1 MTGRASLGHQALDHA
16 VGVLLD
22 DAEGKA
28 ERLQMGGQ
36 DGGVI
41 AGLLLVEV
49 HGNQLEANR
58 CAALQPVQ
66 DIEQGPG
73 ILAAGQ
79 ANHDAIAVLD
89 HRVVGNCLAHLMAQ
103 VTLKTGEVGTAVGRL
118 GNHGRVHLCHWISIV
133 LNCASSPGV
142 A

>member
-1 MTGRASLGHQALDHA
+1 MCTLVD
-16 VGVLLD
+16 LL
-22 DAEGKA
+22 
-28 ERLQMGGQ
+28 QGGQ
-36 DGGVI
+36 VSTAEAWALLNDGHSPSL
-41 AGLLLVEV
+41 AG
-49 HGNQLEANR
+49 
-58 CAALQPVQ
+58 ALQPVQ

-103 VTLKTGEVGTAVGRL
+103 ATLKTGEVGTAVGRL